1 MEMGEI
7 AAIFPKIWY
16 CPPPLQLGYTD
27 YIFEELSIYI

>member
-16 CPPPLQLGYTD
+16 CPPLQLGYTD